1 MKNKNIKGELYNIF
15 DNLIYSSFDNV
26 AHKVKNNKGVVLNMK
41 KENNKKLFY
50 GLGFGFACVIM
61 LFIGIIFFK
70 NNSNIAII
78 GIDVNPSLELGINSK
93 NKVVSVNTNND
104 DAIKVIGDMNL
115 KGTDVLVAMNAIFGS
130 MVKNGYI
137 NDSENSILIS
147 LVDGEYNVDKL
158 ANDVYN
164 HLQNE
169 KINSSIL
176 TLNTNTSDYDNELS
190 KKYNISV
197 SKVKLIKSIINKN
210 SLYRFEDLSK
220 LNTNELNILANNSI
234 NKNEEVST
242 IGNASTS
249 KYISIDTVKDI
260 VFKHA
265 KVENK
270 NVTNLEIEYDYE
282 NGNMIYD
289 VEFHCNNIEYDYEV
303 DAISGKILESEIES
317 KNNDTDNN
325 TNNNISNNTY
335 LSKNKIKEI
344 AIKKANVSKYYD
356 YDIEFEFKGGIS
368 IYEVEFETE
377 SAEYEIEIDA
387 KNGNIIK
394 YEVKNKKVDTS
405 KLISKDK
412 AKNIVLNDAK
422 VSEYYDYEIEL
433 DDNEYEISF
442 ETREY
447 EYEYKLDAKTG
458 KILEKD
464 IDKND

>member
-1 MKNKNIKGELYNIF
+1 MKNKDIKDELYNIF
-15 DNLIYSSFDNV
+15 DNLIYSSFNNV
-26 AHKVKNNKGVVLNMK
+26 ADKVKNNKGVVLNMK
-41 KENNKKLFY
+41 KESNKKLFY
-50 GLGFGFACVIM
+50 GLGLGFACVIM
-61 LFIGIIFFK
+61 LFMGLIFFR
-70 NNSNIAII
+70 NNSDIAVI
-78 GIDVNPSLELGINSK
+78 GIDVNPSLELSINSK

-137 NDSENSILIS
+137 NDNENSILIS
-147 LVDGEYNVDKL
+147 LVHGEYNVNKL
-158 ANDVYN
+158 ANDVYSQ
-164 HLQNE
+164 LQNE
-169 KINSSIL
+169 KVNSSIL
-176 TLNTNTSDYDNELS
+176 TLNTNTNDYDNELS

-210 SLYRFEDLSK
+210 SLYKFEDLCK
-220 LNTNELNILANNSI
+220 LSTNELNILANSSI

-242 IGNASTS
+242 IGSASTS
-249 KYISIDTVKDI
+249 KYISIDNVKDI

-303 DAISGKILESEIES
+303 DAVSGKILKIEIE
-317 KNNDTDNN
+317 
-325 TNNNISNNTY
+325 NNNNNNNSNNKY
-335 LSKNKIKEI
+335 LSKNKIEEI

-356 YDIEFEFKGGIS
+356 YDIEFEFKGGTP
-368 IYEVEFETE
+368 IYEVEFETDG
-377 SAEYEIEIDA
+377 AEYEIEIDA

-433 DDNEYEISF
+433 DDNEYEINF

-447 EYEYKLDAKTG
+447 EYKYKLDAKTG

-464 IDKND
+464 TDKND

>member
-115 KGTDVLVAMNAIFGS
+115 KGTDALVAMNAIFGS

-242 IGNASTS
+242 IGSASTS
-249 KYISIDTVKDI
+249 KYISIDMVKEI

-270 NVTNLEIEYDYE
+270 NIVNLEIEYDYE

-289 VEFHCNNIEYDYEV
+289 VEFDYNNIEYDYEV
-303 DAISGKILESEIES
+303 DAVSGKILESEIEN
-317 KNNDTDNN
+317 KNKDS
-325 TNNNISNNTY
+325 NNNNNNSNTY
-335 LSKNKIKEI
+335 LSKDKIKEI
-344 AIKKANVSKYYD
+344 ALKKANVSKYYD
-356 YDIEFEFKGGIS
+356 YDIEFKFKGGTP
-368 IYEVEFETE
+368 IYEVEFETD
-377 SAEYEIEIDA
+377 SAEYDIKINA

-405 KLISKDK
+405 KFISKDK

-422 VSEYYDYEIEL
+422 VTEYYDYEIEL

-447 EYEYKLDAKTG
+447 EYEYKLDARTG

>member
-26 AHKVKNNKGVVLNMK
+26 AHKVKNNKGVVLDMK

-50 GLGFGFACVIM
+50 GLGFGYACVIM

-70 NNSNIAII
+70 NNSNIAVI

-164 HLQNE
+164 NLQNE

-242 IGNASTS
+242 IGSASTS
-249 KYISIDTVKDI
+249 KYISIDMVKDI

-270 NVTNLEIEYDYE
+270 NIVNLEIEYDYE

-289 VEFHCNNIEYDYEV
+289 VEFDCNNIEYDYEV
-303 DAISGKILESEIES
+303 DAVSGKILESEIEN
-317 KNNDTDNN
+317 KNKDS
-325 TNNNISNNTY
+325 NNNNNSSNTY
-335 LSKNKIKEI
+335 LSKDKIKEI
-344 AIKKANVSKYYD
+344 ALKKANVSKYYD
-356 YDIEFEFKGGIS
+356 YDIEFKFKGGTP
-368 IYEVEFETE
+368 IYEVEFETD
-377 SAEYEIEIDA
+377 SAEYDIKINA

-405 KLISKDK
+405 KFISKDK

-422 VSEYYDYEIEL
+422 VTEYYDYEIEL

-447 EYEYKLDAKTG
+447 EYEYKLDARTG

>member
-1 MKNKNIKGELYNIF
+1 MKNKDIKDELYNIF
-15 DNLIYSSFDNV
+15 DNLIYSSFNNV
-26 AHKVKNNKGVVLNMK
+26 ADKVKNNKGVVLNMK
-41 KENNKKLFY
+41 KESNKKLFY
-50 GLGFGFACVIM
+50 GLGLGFACVIM
-61 LFIGIIFFK
+61 LFMGLIFFR
-70 NNSNIAII
+70 NNSDIAVI
-78 GIDVNPSLELGINSK
+78 GIDVNPSLELSINSK

-137 NDSENSILIS
+137 NDNENSILIS
-147 LVDGEYNVDKL
+147 LVHGEYNVNKL
-158 ANDVYN
+158 ANDVYSQ
-164 HLQNE
+164 LQNE
-169 KINSSIL
+169 KVNSSIL
-176 TLNTNTSDYDNELS
+176 TLNTNTNDYDNELS

-210 SLYRFEDLSK
+210 SLYKFEDLCK
-220 LNTNELNILANNSI
+220 LSTNDLNILANSSI
-234 NKNEEVST
+234 NKNDEVST
-242 IGNASTS
+242 IGSASTS
-249 KYISIDTVKDI
+249 KYISIDNVKDI

-303 DAISGKILESEIES
+303 DAVSGKILKIEIE
-317 KNNDTDNN
+317 
-325 TNNNISNNTY
+325 NNNNNNNNNNSNNKY
-335 LSKNKIKEI
+335 LSKNKIEEI

-356 YDIEFEFKGGIS
+356 YDIEFEFKGGTP
-368 IYEVEFETE
+368 IYEVEFETDG
-377 SAEYEIEIDA
+377 AEYEIEIDA

-433 DDNEYEISF
+433 DDNEYEINF

-447 EYEYKLDAKTG
+447 EYKYKLDAKTG

-464 IDKND
+464 TDKND